1 MIPADQYSRPGPTGD
16 YADIRDFHE
25 RVGRAIMQVLALSH
39 RIAITSRPDGEPLS
53 TLDDLRQI
61 RDTVADAQDDAAPL
75 LAQVGPQ
82 AGNIWAWFRYL
93 IAEESERCV
102 RPSGLAADE
111 PGRWVLQTLPIGA
124 DCGTIRYLAHVEYCA
139 DQVSNRELINRCRGK
154 TPALF
159 VSLLGDEVEEHS
171 QTMAYHKVVGS
182 YRLRAVSANWH
193 GGVQA
198 RFQSPLQVER
208 DSDPGTQRILGD
220 CRHALIHDN
229 ALMNCLGVEKT
240 TLGSMRPVY
249 ERGAD
254 RIVCDAVQ
262 LKVIGYVKSPN
273 APCEVVAPWRM
284 WLQLQDEYGRDAG
297 PPNELSQELA

>member
-1 MIPADQYSRPGPTGD
+1 MIPADRYSYPAPTGD

-75 LAQVGPQ
+75 LAQVGLQ
-82 AGNIWAWFRYL
+82 SGNIWAWFRYL

-102 RPSGLAADE
+102 RPNGLAADE
-111 PGRWVLQTLPIGA
+111 PGRWLLQALPIGA

-159 VSLLGDEVEEHS
+159 VSCLGDELEEHS
-171 QTMAYHKVVGS
+171 QTMAYHKVVAN

-198 RFQSPLQVER
+198 RFQSPLQIER

-220 CRHALIHDN
+220 CRRALIHDN
-229 ALMNCLGVEKT
+229 TLMQCLGVEKT

-249 ERGAD
+249 ERGAE

-262 LKVIGYVKSPN
+262 LRVIGYVMSPN
-273 APCEVVAPWRM
+273 APCEVVAPWQM
-284 WLQLQDEYGRDAG
+284 WLQLQDANGRDAG